1 VALACTNWR
10 FNVEVWVIRTGER
23 VKQVDRGTAKTPI
36 MGTWGV
42 LALAAALSMASAAQ
56 RPTIPAKAPDTTTAQ
71 TPTVH
76 SLEEGRSA
84 LRAAETAHPG
94 NTDEIAG
101 ALIDL
106 MYDEVL
112 VSGVTEDTLATADRA
127 LKVAEA
133 ADGKESRMY
142 ALALGAKAYVLMLSD
157 RPELARPMAEQALG
171 IEQRIGTDAEGLADV
186 ADTLIYSCQ
195 RSGDNAC
202 AERTAELQI
211 STLRAIKDVDQE
223 RMAKAL
229 IGLMAVRQANN
240 DMAGAKAATDEAMAI
255 AAHGETVTPD
265 WAILENNAG
274 GFYMFNGDFQNALV
288 HLKRSLDFDVQ
299 MKTPE
304 SAAQAGAEG
313 NLAYV
318 EMCLGHTTEAL
329 QYYARARD
337 LFARRF
343 GPQHTQTALVDIGYG
358 YALGFMGRYKESV
371 ELELGAHRLQRE
383 RIRMA
388 IRLMPEQ
395 QALAMANTGNMSFNT
410 AVSLATR
417 HPEVAATEVYQEV
430 VRSRALVAEEM
441 AQRQAVLNRKLD
453 PAMDALEQELEKQ
466 EKAVMDLQGAPPA
479 DNAAAVLGD
488 ATQKM
493 ERTQRELAQRSAAFR
508 ADERA
513 QSSDLADLRKNMP
526 PGSVLVS
533 YVFFSKYAGEKTENF
548 NKTPVN
554 SYMAF
559 VLHKNSDRIGVYDL
573 GDSKS
578 IGELVKRMRA
588 SADAEAHGGGLGSMR
603 NEREYRDAGLE
614 LRKRVWDPLRSE
626 LQNAK
631 LALVVPDGILN
642 LVPFSALPSGSGY
655 IVEHGP
661 VVHILTSERDL
672 LPRPRGDRKKGL
684 LAVGSPAFELAKVD
698 AGPTVPSDG
707 IPPTLRGGSIKCEAF
722 NKMEFRA
729 LPGSL
734 NEVKDISSTFKRWNA
749 QEPEQMLTGEDATR
763 ARFLDA
769 APRSR
774 ILHIATHAFVLDKSC
789 GDGNPLLHSG
799 LVFAGAN
806 ASRNSSILT
815 AQQIASLDLSGVDW
829 AVLSACNTGSG
840 ELRDG
845 EGVMGLERSFR
856 VAGAKSVVMT
866 LWPVDDQ
873 VTREF
878 MRGLYAERFGRHA
891 TTADAVWNSARKL
904 LKERQAAGLS
914 THPWY
919 WAGFVGAGGWE

>member
-1 VALACTNWR
+1 MKMSR
-10 FNVEVWVIRTGER
+10 FVRIWS
-23 VKQVDRGTAKTPI
+23 
-36 MGTWGV
+36 
-42 LALAAALSMASAAQ
+42 LALTPVLSMACAGQQAAV
-56 RPTIPAKAPDTTTAQ
+56 PATAPEPKEIQA
-71 TPTVH
+71 PAAR
-76 SLEEGRSA
+76 SLEEGRA
-84 LRAAETAHPG
+84 GLRAAEAAHPG
-94 NTDEIAG
+94 NTAEVAG

-112 VSGVTEDTLATADRA
+112 VGGVTDETLALADRA
-127 LKVAEA
+127 VKVAEA
-133 ADGKESRMY
+133 ADGKESRIY
-142 ALALGAKAYVLMLSD
+142 AIALGAKAYVIMLSD
-157 RPELARPMAEQALG
+157 RPELARPMAEQALA
-171 IEQRIGTDAEGLADV
+171 IEQRIGTDPEGLADV

-202 AERTAELQI
+202 AERIAELQVK
-211 STLRAIKDVDQE
+211 TLRGMKDADQE

-229 IGLMAVRQANN
+229 IGLMAARQANT
-240 DMAGAKAATDEAMAI
+240 DIVGAKAAADEAMAI
-255 AAHGETVTPD
+255 AARVETMTPD

-274 GFYMFNGDFQNALV
+274 GFYMFSGDFQRALE

-304 SAAQAGAEG
+304 SAAQAGAIG
-313 NLAYV
+313 NLAYA
-318 EMCLGHTTEAL
+318 EMCLGNTAEAL

-343 GPQHTQTALVDIGYG
+343 GPMHTQTTLVDVGYG
-358 YALGFMGRYKESV
+358 YALSFLGRYKEATD
-371 ELELGAHRLQRE
+371 LELGAHRLERE

-395 QALAMANTGNMSFNT
+395 QALAMANTGAMSFNT

-430 VRSRALVAEEM
+430 VRSRALVADEM

-453 PAMDALEQELEKQ
+453 PAIDALEQELEKQ

-479 DNAAAVLGD
+479 DNGAAALSD
-488 ATQKM
+488 ATQRM
-493 ERTQRELAQRSAAFR
+493 ERTQRELAEKSAAFR

-513 QSSDLADLRKNMP
+513 KSSELGDLRKNMP
-526 PGSVLVS
+526 PGSVLIS
-533 YVFFSKYAGEKTENF
+533 YVWFARYAEDKTENF
-548 NKTPVN
+548 NKTPVPAFV
-554 SYMAF
+554 AF
-559 VLHKNSDRIGVYDL
+559 VLHRNSERIGVYDL
-573 GDSKS
+573 GDAKP
-578 IGELVKRMRA
+578 IVDLVKRMRA

-614 LRKRVWDPLRSE
+614 LRKRIWDPLKSD

-631 LALVVPDGILN
+631 LVLVVPDGNLN
-642 LVPFSALPSGSGY
+642 MVPFSALPSGKGY
-655 IVEHGP
+655 LVERGP

-672 LPRPRGDRKKGL
+672 LPTSRAGKKTGL
-684 LAVGSPAFELAKVD
+684 LAIGGPSFELARADV
-698 AGPTVPSDG
+698 GSNG
-707 IPPTLRGGSIKCEAF
+707 IPDTLRGGEIKCEAF
-722 NKMEFRA
+722 TRMEFHP
-729 LPGSL
+729 LPASL
-734 NEVKDISSTFKRWNA
+734 SEVKEISSTFKRWNA
-749 QEPEQMLTGEDATR
+749 EEPEQMLTGDDATR
-763 ARFLDA
+763 ARFLNA
-769 APRSR
+769 APQSR

-829 AVLSACNTGSG
+829 AVLSACNTGNG
-840 ELRDG
+840 EMKEG
-845 EGVMGLERSFR
+845 EGMVGLERSFR

-866 LWPVDDQ
+866 LWPVDDE

-891 TTADAVWNSARKL
+891 TTADAVWNSARKM
-904 LKERQAAGLS
+904 LKARQAAGKS